1 MSSNFSRSR
10 ILEELIYGA
19 KISFSLGLSSSP
31 LSLSPFSP
39 PSDSD
44 PLMELMS
51 SSMGAYQ
58 ELFILNS
65 SEHEPQSPFSVS
77 ECLLA
82 SEDRCTA
89 QE

>member
-19 KISFSLGLSSSP
+19 KISFSLVLSSSP
-31 LSLSPFSP
+31 LPLPISP
-39 PSDSD
+39 PSDAD
-44 PLMELMS
+44 PLMERMS